1 MCGGLDRSSAVL
13 SISER
18 FRRTGAILAVVA
30 IAGIVGYLCLTA
42 PLPPIPRRPLRIGF
56 ELNPPFQSREAS
68 GFSGLAV
75 ETVNEAARRAGIPLQ
90 WVDTGTSSDEA
101 FKRGL
106 VDLWPLM
113 ADVEDRKRRVHIS
126 DAWLQ
131 SSHALILRAGTT
143 LPDPGFSGAIALYK
157 MPLHTRLLRGIY
169 PMARLEQL
177 SEAAAVLRQVCTG
190 GAAAGFLEWRAA
202 ADALKEK
209 PPECAS
215 VPLRAQ
221 RSGVTVRLG
230 VASTFA
236 AASAAEILRNEIGG
250 MFRDGTM
257 AVTMAKYSYYG
268 LDDTWAT
275 YDLMRAAE
283 RSQWITAIIVVLG
296 LALAT
301 VLWRALSSRQRR
313 RAEAALRESEE
324 RFRAIFQQAAVGV
337 AQVNLAGEIIMVN
350 DRNCEVFGY
359 CREELLGT
367 RLIDRV
373 HPDDFQQV
381 RANFRRLMSADAP
394 SYNMDIRCIRKDAV
408 IAWVR
413 LYASLVR
420 DQTGLPK
427 YFIAVVEDIA
437 ERKQAED
444 ALRESEERFRNMADT
459 APVMI
464 WVTGPDKLC
473 TFFNKR
479 WLDFTGRTMDQE
491 IGYGWVEG
499 VHPDDVEACSAT
511 YSSAFDTRRSFQM
524 EQRLRRA
531 DGQYRTVLCT
541 GVPRFTESGTYA
553 GYVGC
558 SIDITD
564 LKRTQEQVLVT
575 QKLESLGVM
584 AGGIAHDFNNLLG
597 GIVTT
602 SELVLEDLPPCGAA
616 HDGVENIRV
625 VALRAAEIVRQLMA
639 YTGKGEAAFESV
651 NVSQLVREMIQL
663 LKVSISKHA
672 ILKLDLP
679 DNLPAV
685 RANPVQIRQVVMNLI
700 TNASEALGE
709 SDGIIAISTAYLTA
723 DQPPVSE
730 MPSPSAGLVRV
741 EVTDTGCGMTPEI
754 QAAIFDPFFT
764 TKFAGRG
771 LGLAAVQ
778 GIIRSHRGVIR
789 VESEAGKGSRFE
801 ILLPSTGEPAWSS
814 AATPGT
820 DPEVT
825 GTCLVVEDEEALRL
839 AVSLMLRKRG
849 FSVLEAG
856 DGKTAVA
863 IFRTHASE
871 IDAVLLDMTL
881 PGMSGP
887 EVLAALRCIRPDV
900 RVILTTA
907 YSQETALAA
916 IEGEHSWAYIQK
928 PYQFSELTTLLR
940 DAHLQG
946 QD

>member
-1 MCGGLDRSSAVL
+1 VL

-18 FRRTGAILAVVA
+18 FKRTGATLAV
-30 IAGIVGYLCLTA
+30 AGIAAVLGYLCLTT
-42 PLPPIPRRPLRIGF
+42 PLPPTPRRPLRIGF
-56 ELNPPFQSREAS
+56 EQNPPVQTRDAS
-68 GFSGLAV
+68 GFSGFAV
-75 ETVNEAARRAGIPLQ
+75 ETVNEAAKRAGIPLQ
-90 WVDTGTSSDEA
+90 WVETGTSSDEA

-113 ADVEDRKRRVHIS
+113 ADVEDRKKRVHIT
-126 DAWLQ
+126 DAWLH
-131 SSHALILRAGTT
+131 SSHAMILRAGTT
-143 LPDPGFSGAIALYK
+143 LPEPGFTGCIALYK
-157 MPLHTRLLRGIY
+157 MPLHARLLRGMY
-169 PMARLEQL
+169 PTARLDQL
-177 SEAAAVLRQVCTG
+177 SEGAAVLREVCTG
-190 GAAAGFLEWRAA
+190 GATAGFLEWRAA
-202 ADALKEK
+202 ANALKEK

-221 RSGVTVRLG
+221 RLSGLTLRLG

-236 AASAAEILRNEIGG
+236 AAGAAERLRSEIGG

-275 YDLMRAAE
+275 YELMQAAE
-283 RSQWITAIIVVLG
+283 RSQWIPACIAVLS
-296 LALAT
+296 LALAM

-313 RAEAALRESEE
+313 RAEGALRESEE
-324 RFRAIFQQAAVGV
+324 RFRAIFEQAAVGV

-359 CREELLGT
+359 SREELLGT
-367 RLIDRV
+367 RLVDKV
-373 HPDDFQQV
+373 HPDEFEQV
-381 RANFRRLMSADAP
+381 RANFRRLMSGDTP

-420 DQTGLPK
+420 DQAGQPK

-437 ERKQAED
+437 ERKQAEA

-473 TFFNKR
+473 TFFNRR
-479 WLDFTGRTMDQE
+479 WLDFTGRTMEQE

-511 YSSAFDTRRSFQM
+511 YSSAFDTRRNFQM

-531 DGQYRTVLCT
+531 DGEYRSLLCT
-541 GVPRFTESGTYA
+541 GVPRFTENATFA

-564 LKRTQEQVLVT
+564 LKRTQEQVLAT
-575 QKLESLGVM
+575 QKLESLGVL

-639 YTGKGEAAFESV
+639 YTGKGEAVFESV

-679 DNLPAV
+679 DSLPAV

-709 SDGIIAISTAYLTA
+709 GDGVIAISTAYVAA
-723 DQPPVSE
+723 DQYPLSDLPN
-730 MPSPSAGLVRV
+730 PSAGLVRV

-814 AATPGT
+814 AAAPGS
-820 DPEVT
+820 DAEVN

-839 AVSLMLRKRG
+839 AVSHMLRKRG

-863 IFRTHASE
+863 VFRTHARE
-871 IDAVLLDMTL
+871 IDVVLLDMTL

-887 EVLAALRCIRPDV
+887 EVLAALRCIRPEV

-907 YSQETALAA
+907 YSQETVLAA
-916 IEGEHSWAYIQK
+916 IEGEHAWAYIQK
-928 PYQFSELTTLLR
+928 PYQFSDLTTLLR